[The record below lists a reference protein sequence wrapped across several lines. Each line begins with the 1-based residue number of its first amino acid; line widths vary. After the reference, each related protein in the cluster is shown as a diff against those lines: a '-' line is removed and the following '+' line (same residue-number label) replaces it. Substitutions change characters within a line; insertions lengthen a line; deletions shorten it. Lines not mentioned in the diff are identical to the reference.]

1 MKQPLTQNSDVKV
14 QPGCTKKRTG
24 VIIEVLLLWNLLISF
39 GFSYYGLHC
48 MDTERLVKVQNSD
61 TSPWKILRKM
71 EMDESQY
78 VKCNWNACTDG
89 MI

>member
-39 GFSYYGLHC
+39 GFSWLWIHTAIDEGAKYW
-48 MDTERLVKVQNSD
+48 DTLKNFESKMEESV
-61 TSPWKILRKM
+61 RKM
-71 EMDESQY
+71 
-78 VKCNWNACTDG
+78 CNWKV
-89 MI
+89 